1 MKGRPDGR
9 RRRSNRRSRIPA
21 VFTECHPP
29 TMIPSWRFR
38 QAMGG
43 GKTHSML
50 ALGYLAANPDLTRL
64 VPKEIAEGFK
74 PAAAKVVAISGRS
87 SQRRRQCNQAQ
98 DRRQED
104 RRVGTGS
111 HITTREA
118 LSRPSIDCLG
128 ATTQHL
134 PEPPLPSLAGSVPM
148 SNSRLRSAAAIS
160 LGGKSRP
167 TSLTIIFWL
176 NRLMRPDG
184 RPSGFQIDPLRT
196 AACRRH
202 LLLCCYHEQGI
213 SVGGVWRP
221 APVNQ

>member
-1 MKGRPDGR
+1 MLFDRPL
-9 RRRSNRRSRIPA
+9 SNLGDTGIVYLNLVDRPSR
-21 VFTECHPP
+21 
-29 TMIPSWRFR
+29 
-38 QAMGG
+38 
-43 GKTHSML
+43 
-50 ALGYLAANPDLTRL
+50 
-64 VPKEIAEGFK
+64 
-74 PAAAKVVAISGRS
+74 
-87 SQRRRQCNQAQ
+87 RRRQCNQAQ

-104 RRVGTGS
+104 RRVETGS

-134 PEPPLPSLAGSVPM
+134 PETPLPSLAGSVPM